1 MAIKTKKEF
10 DENEARGTIVKLTNK
25 FQALKNGLA
34 SVFDEID
41 AMKIKFPDTE
51 DQTMLDGLIDQGK
64 QIIQN
69 EIDNR

>member
-10 DENEARGTIVKLTNK
+10 DENEARGTIVKLTSK

-34 SVFDEID
+34 GVFDEIE

-51 DQTMLDGLIDQGK
+51 DQTMLDVLIDQGK
-64 QIIQN
+64 QVIQN
-69 EIDNR
+69 EIDSR